1 MIAQLSQLTPA
12 ELECLTFF
20 LAERA
25 ELWRQY
31 CKDFGVP
38 DPSAVPAV
46 LATSYAQAVAPATKP
61 KKRNWHQ

>member
-1 MIAQLSQLTPA
+1 MSAQLSQLTAA

-38 DPSAVPAV
+38 DPSAVPAA
-46 LATSYAQAVAPATKP
+46 LAISYAQAVATQAEPEP
-61 KKRNWHQ
+61 RNWNQ

>member
-1 MIAQLSQLTPA
+1 MSAQLSQLTPA

-31 CKDFGVP
+31 CRDFGVP

-46 LATSYAQAVAPATKP
+46 LATTYAQAVATQAEPEA
-61 KKRNWHQ
+61 RNWHQ